1 MNILKKFPQTFWVA
15 NGIEL
20 FERWAWYGFYMLFA
34 NYLTGSFDDGGLQF
48 SNNQKALIMG
58 IGTGILYF
66 LPVLTGAIAD
76 RYGYKKILIISF
88 IIYISA
94 FLMLPLFTSVAG
106 VFFIFIYLAIGAA
119 LFKPI
124 ISATIAKTTTDE
136 TASIGFGI
144 FYMMVNVG
152 AFFGPLVT
160 LLFKGDFQSVFYVS
174 AAIISLNF
182 IMLLFYKE
190 PKQVKEVADSEKKSL
205 GATFKEIFLNMGSI
219 VKDPSFIVFLI
230 IVSAFWA
237 MYNQLFFTLPVFIT
251 QWVDTSEI
259 YSFFAVYMPIVTE
272 KYSLTPGVMD
282 SEFIVNFDAMYI
294 ILFQVVVSSIVMKMR
309 PLNSMVS
316 GFFVCS
322 IGMALTMAS
331 QSGVFTLVAI
341 FIFALGE
348 MAGSPKITEYIGRIA
363 PADKKALYM
372 GYSFIPVFLGNL
384 MAGVI
389 SGPVYEQ
396 LSDKVLIVKRFA
408 SDNGLQIEEGLT
420 NNEYFAA
427 VAQQSDLTA
436 QQLTNLLW
444 DTYNPSNMWYVIL
457 SIGLLATL
465 LLFIYDRTIAKKKT
479 TK

>member
-34 NYLTGSFDDGGLQF
+34 NYLTGSLDDGGLQF